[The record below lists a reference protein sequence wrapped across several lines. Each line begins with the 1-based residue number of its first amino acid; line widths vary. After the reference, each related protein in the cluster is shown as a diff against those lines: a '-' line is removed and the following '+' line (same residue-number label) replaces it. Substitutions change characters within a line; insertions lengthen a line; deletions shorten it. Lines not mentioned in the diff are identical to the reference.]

1 MPLHLIV
8 STQRIFPED
17 WPSPE
22 NLHPSLLDA
31 EQWKV
36 WKLAS
41 IDAFENLR
49 NRFVTNIT
57 EMDESGYPVPIDP
70 NEIIGSSEELI
81 IRLIAKIVRPRNF
94 PLQEQA

>member
-8 STQRIFPED
+8 STQSIFPED

-22 NLHPSLLDA
+22 NLHPSRLDA

-36 WKLAS
+36 WKIAS
-41 IDAFENLR
+41 VDTFEILR
-49 NRFVTNIT
+49 KKFVTNIT
-57 EMDESGYPVPIDP
+57 EIERGNPIPIDP
-70 NEIIGSSEELI
+70 NEIIESSEELI